1 MECKAFV
8 MIVRKEMMI
17 ERNLNECVVE
27 EKRLGRWANALP
39 GGLLIGSR
47 GLLLLN
53 VAKLDSGLGSSS
65 DVTVDPC
72 LVVPVRVRKSS
83 GATKKRIFFSSCF

>member
-1 MECKAFV
+1 MG
-8 MIVRKEMMI
+8 
-17 ERNLNECVVE
+17 ERVA
-27 EKRLGRWANALP
+27 W
-39 GGLLIGSR
+39 GLLIGSR